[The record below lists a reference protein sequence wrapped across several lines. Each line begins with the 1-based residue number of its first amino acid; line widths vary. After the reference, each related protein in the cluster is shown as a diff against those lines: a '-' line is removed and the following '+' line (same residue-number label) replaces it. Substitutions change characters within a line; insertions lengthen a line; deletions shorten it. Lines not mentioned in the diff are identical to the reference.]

1 MSEGIFE
8 ARVEKLFKL
17 KAKKKKKV
25 EEKRVK
31 DKFDYID
38 IKGFC
43 QRTL

>member
-17 KAKKKKKV
+17 KAKKKKV